1 MSRLDNQNVKLSAV
15 FSFSVNR
22 RTWQLAAPTDRTT
35 NVVLDDKCVFLD
47 FVLKNEESIF

>member
-1 MSRLDNQNVKLSAV
+1 MPIFDLKKRTLRMSRLDNQNVKLSAV

-35 NVVLDDKCVFLD
+35 LSFG
-47 FVLKNEESIF
+47 